1 MTEETQDRFTV
12 YLDGQDGHRGN
23 VLLRSFLLKVQRL
36 ERVLGK
42 LERAYLGAD
51 KRRTDFEIIAAA
63 KVNPTSLTL
72 KAVPHVLNY
81 NPAPAFT
88 WGMRQIRA
96 VGDGQE
102 PDPRVSMDIAD
113 DLTKLAERDSS
124 DGYKSFWINGFAE
137 RVNFD
142 DGFLS
147 NALRLLAER
156 KRQEIPPE
164 LSWHEGASLGSVVGE
179 LKKLDD
185 FENDK
190 EFVIVPPA
198 GKPVICKFP
207 VSMLGEMGRY
217 WSRIVRVSGILHYKP
232 GSPFPDYVDVQEG
245 GVELFRQQPKRTL
258 DQLRGVFEGRER
270 PHPDWDD
277 LIHG

>member
-23 VLLRSFLLKVQRL
+23 VLLRSFLLKVHRL

-42 LERAYLGAD
+42 LERAYLGAG
-51 KRRTDFEIIAAA
+51 KRRTDFEIIDAE

-81 NPAPAFT
+81 NPAPAFQ
-88 WGMRQIRA
+88 WSMKQIRA

-102 PDPRVSMDIAD
+102 PDSRVTMDIAD
-113 DLTKLAERDSS
+113 DLMKLAERDSS

-137 RVNFD
+137 RVTFD
-142 DGFLS
+142 EVFLA
-147 NALRLLAER
+147 NAVRLLAER
-156 KRQEIPPE
+156 KRQETPPE
-164 LSWHEGASLGSVVGE
+164 LSWHDGASLGSIVGE

-198 GKPVICKFP
+198 GRPVICRFP
-207 VSMLGEMGRY
+207 DSMMREMGQY
-217 WSRIVRVSGILHYKP
+217 WSKIVRVTGILHYKP
-232 GSPFPDYVDVQEG
+232 DSPFPAYVDVSEG
-245 GVELFRQQPKRTL
+245 GVEPYKQQPKRTL

-270 PHPDWDD
+270 PNPDWDD
-277 LIHG
+277 LQNG